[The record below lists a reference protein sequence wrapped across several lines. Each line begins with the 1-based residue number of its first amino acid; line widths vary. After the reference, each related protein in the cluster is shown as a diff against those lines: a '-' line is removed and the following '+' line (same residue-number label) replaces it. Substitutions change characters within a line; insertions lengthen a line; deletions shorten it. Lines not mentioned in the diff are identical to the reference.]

1 MQWNLSLI
9 SLFFVDFIHPGTMR
23 RNLSTSIMTNDRN
36 RLNKQNQTVSCMID
50 NELICKINVIVIVEK
65 VAEKCTIPK
74 LNNTDK
80 NISADIEKA
89 AKTVVAVSQLDCKL
103 HTNLFID
110 VIRSQMGKPTR
121 K

>member
-1 MQWNLSLI
+1 
-9 SLFFVDFIHPGTMR
+9 
-23 RNLSTSIMTNDRN
+23 MTNDRN

-80 NISADIEKA
+80 NISADVEKA

-103 HTNLFID
+103 HTNLFINVVRTHD
-110 VIRSQMGKPTR
+110 QTPPTR